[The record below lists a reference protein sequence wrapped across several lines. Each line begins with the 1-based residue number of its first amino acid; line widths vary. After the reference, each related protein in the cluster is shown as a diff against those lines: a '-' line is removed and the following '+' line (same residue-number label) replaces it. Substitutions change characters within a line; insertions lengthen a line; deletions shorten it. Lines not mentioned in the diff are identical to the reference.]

1 MDKPYLIEFKS
12 HGSSELGFISVA
24 EEHLNIPFNI
34 KRVYWTYFTPQS
46 VLRGGH
52 ANIEKEMFLVAV
64 AGNIRIHTEII
75 SGEKSQFYLD
85 QPNIGL
91 YLPKLCWHSM
101 QYSHS
106 AVQMVLASNF
116 YSESDYIRDYEQFKA
131 RCIYS

>member
-1 MDKPYLIEFKS
+1 MDKPYLTEFKS

-24 EEHLNIPFNI
+24 EEQLNIPFVI

-46 VLRGGH
+46 VSRGGH
-52 ANIEKEMFLVAV
+52 ANIEKEMLLIAL
-64 AGNIRIHTEII
+64 AGNIRIHTETI
-75 SGEKSQFYLD
+75 SGEKSEFFLN

-91 YLPKLCWHSM
+91 YLPRLCWHSM

-116 YSESDYIRDYEQFKA
+116 YSESDYIRNYEQFKA
-131 RCIYS
+131 RGFYS